1 MLALYK
7 LIPTR
12 ISFYPRSTPKVNL
25 PYRSIDTMSPIESV
39 SESDLAIARAKGFA
53 ECAIALRRVLTTTP
67 AGWMLAIWFCWNHV
81 PLDSMMAW
89 LGTAVTVWAGSL
101 LVLQRTIRAGAAL
114 ARHRHRLHWIGGLD
128 GFGWGLLT
136 WFLVGYDP
144 VLDTVLITLLCG
156 VTSINAQVYG
166 TYVTAY
172 YWQIGTLWVVSVLGL
187 LHAGASQDTID
198 YAAGLSVF
206 IGLTA
211 YYTRAIARRLIEG
224 IRLQHA
230 NASLAAQLRDALQ
243 KVELDAATDA
253 LTGHWNRRALDA
265 MLDKQMKASQS
276 GHRPLSILVL
286 DIDFFKHINDEFG
299 HIVGDDVLRAFAQ
312 KLREFLRTGD
322 FCARFG
328 GEEFVIVL
336 PATSLPAALEL
347 AERIRKGVAQRPLLT
362 TPRVQITVSIGA
374 ATMAQAQNIGELFA
388 EADAAVYLAKHSGR
402 NRVRTL
408 TPLPLE
414 VNAA

>member
-1 MLALYK
+1 MLASYK
-7 LIPTR
+7 LIPKR
-12 ISFYPRSTPKVNL
+12 INFYLTPTPKVNL
-25 PYRSIDTMSPIESV
+25 RYRSIDIMSPIESV
-39 SESDLAIARAKGFA
+39 SESDLSIARAKGFS
-53 ECAIALRRVLTTTP
+53 EFSIALRRVLTTTP
-67 AGWMLAIWFCWNHV
+67 VGWMLAVWFCWSHV
-81 PLDSMMAW
+81 PLQSMMAW
-89 LGTAVTVWAGSL
+89 LGVAAAVWAGSL
-101 LVLQRTIRAGAAL
+101 LVLQRTIRAGAIL
-114 ARHRHRLHWIGGLD
+114 ARHRHRLHWIGGGD

-144 VLDTVLITLLCG
+144 VLDTVLITLLCA

-172 YWQIGTLWVVSVLGL
+172 YWQIGTLWAVSVLGL
-187 LHAGASQDTID
+187 LHTGASQNTID

-206 IGLTA
+206 IALTG

-230 NASLAAQLRDALQ
+230 NASLAAQLRTALQ

-253 LTGHWNRRALDA
+253 LTGHWNRRALDD
-265 MLDKQMKASQS
+265 MLDKQMKANQS
-276 GHRPLSILVL
+276 SRRPLSILVL

-336 PATSLPAALEL
+336 PATPLPAALDI
-347 AERIRKGVAQRPLLT
+347 AERIRKGVAQRPLLN
-362 TPRVQITVSIGA
+362 TPRVQVTIGA
-374 ATMAQAQNIGELFA
+374 ATMTQAQNIGELFA
-388 EADAAVYLAKHSGR
+388 EADEAVYLAKHAGR
-402 NRVRTL
+402 NQVRSL
-408 TPLPLE
+408 TAMLE
-414 VNAA
+414 ADAA